1 MPEGMTAAGAHTRAE
16 AEAAFTELM
25 EHIKEIETAA
35 REWGIRPDHLEGRF
49 VSAMAAAQAGL
60 GRIAV
65 AASKDALA
73 VAGLV
78 RAAADSEAERM
89 RSSVAMVDTQLRRID
104 AEVRRAEIHRKDLET
119 KTVASLTKAVA
130 EKLKDVLVIRE
141 RRWNRRDRH
150 ISGAQR
156 QPRRARDPAGWVHVA
171 RGAGS
176 LHLRRRRRGVGT
188 LPGYGVYGRG
198 KRAAVLPDRIDEPA
212 AAVQRLLSQ

>member
-150 ISGAQR
+150 ISWGA
-156 QPRRARDPAGWVHVA
+156 AAAAALVILLGGYTW
-171 RGAGS
+171 
-176 LHLRRRRRGVGT
+176 RGVQDRFTYATAAEAWARCQDTAFMDKASGRPFCQIELT
-188 LPGYGVYGRG
+188 SLP
-198 KRAAVLPDRIDEPA
+198 PPS
-212 AAVQRLLSQ
+212 QRLLSR